1 MTDNQQ
7 LIHLEAAYI
16 LQNLEGILPNLEKM
30 VAVFYDKDKRGL
42 SVMAGD
48 INHPDL
54 VTLEFSED
62 FDYYALTRLRNA
74 TNRSLWMEESDL
86 PFNKVSVHPTQ
97 KELFHETDNSIL
109 LTRLRNRYDKN
120 SDLFILYFNRDASNF
135 GPVRNGDI
143 LDTTAKTV
151 IESVV
156 YNAILFYRKQ
166 RENQIKD
173 FTKYKTYLG
182 RLRDKTKIIAAKQNK
197 TTEEV
202 KKKKLDFANYILHKI
217 NDSKKIDISFSPE
230 AENLIVDFQG
240 NFVQMEIWIKE
251 AFDFAWFSD
260 FDPNSLMLIIEDWH
274 FKDIEIA
281 ELPKEEDD
289 IVEQRYYKTY
299 SLLNKLEKAAN
310 KVVASRKKLT
320 GAAVGQAM
328 ENAISAPAISDA
340 LKKHNKKIVSLME
353 KYPNRWT
360 IIRTEFK
367 PVLNVLESK
376 VNIVSRSA

>member
-7 LIHLEAAYI
+7 LIHLEAAFI
-16 LQNLEGILPNLEKM
+16 LQNLGGILPNLEKM
-30 VAVFYDKDKRGL
+30 IAVFYDKDKKGL
-42 SVMAGD
+42 SVMACD

-74 TNRSLWMEESDL
+74 VNHSLWMEESDL
-86 PFNKVSVHPTQ
+86 PFSKISVNPTQ
-97 KELFHETDNSIL
+97 KELFHETDNSVL

-120 SDLFILYFNRDASNF
+120 SDLYILYFNRDASNF

-151 IESVV
+151 IESTV
-156 YNAILFYRKQ
+156 YNAILFYRRQ
-166 RENQIKD
+166 RENQIRD

-197 TTEEV
+197 SIEEI

-217 NDSKKIDISFSPE
+217 TDIKKIDISFSPE
-230 AENLIVDFQG
+230 AERLIVDFRS
-240 NFVQMEIWIKE
+240 NFIQMEDWIKE

-260 FDPNSLMLIIEDWH
+260 FDPNNPMLIIEDWH
-274 FKDIEIA
+274 FKDIEII
-281 ELPKEEDD
+281 ELPKETDD

-299 SLLNKLEKAAN
+299 SLLNKLENAAN

-328 ENAISAPAISDA
+328 ENAISAPAITDA
-340 LKKHNKKIVSLME
+340 LKKHGRKIVSLME

-376 VNIVSRSA
+376 SNRISKSA